1 MKQTFHTEPFETKKE
16 EIEVVDSESPKEISK
31 SFFVLSDLNLSP
43 ILTNYSNKK
52 NTTKT
57 CSPLESTNK
66 SFYSNEIVLTS
77 PTTRSRRKSSK
88 TFLESAE
95 IDLNCENDIKMESLD
110 DMNLFLQKDLPNH
123 TYDGYNINFLSFF
136 QNETLKKSFKEHLI
150 EEHASGISFSEN

>member
-1 MKQTFHTEPFETKKE
+1 MKQTFHTEPKKE
-16 EIEVVDSESPKEISK
+16 EIEVVESESPKEISK

-52 NTTKT
+52 NTTY
-57 CSPLESTNK
+57 SPLESTNK
-66 SFYSNEIVLTS
+66 SFNSNEIVLNS

-88 TFLESAE
+88 TFLKSVE

-136 QNETLKKSFKEHLI
+136 QNETLKKSFQEHLI
-150 EEHASGISFSEN
+150 EEHASGISFS